1 MNRKRPI
8 WLLLIIMFCINFLL
22 VDRASSSPPVTKIY
36 VDPVSATAA
45 QGGSITISVKVVE
58 ASDFYGYQFYLGW
71 NSPVLEVTDVREGDF
86 PGRSGVYPTSFI
98 EKRYNNE
105 GYILVSGTLK
115 GAAKGVDGSGTLAII
130 TFTVES
136 SDATG
141 LFLYNVIVNNSFLV
155 HAPLVLEDGYVN
167 VTPPRFHVEPASIED
182 PTLTPNE
189 SFTVN
194 VTLSDVEGLSSLG
207 FRLGYDATLLN
218 ATNVSVVRFLNDP
231 QVIDKGINQTLGFVW
246 VNIDAPSAATSSGTG
261 TVANV
266 TFVVRAVGETLL
278 DIYGTQLNDT
288 LLRMKGP
295 GFRNSPPA
303 EDGYFSNIPLGHDI
317 RVTRLTPMPVKV
329 TVGQSIN
336 VNVTVLNAGAFN
348 ETFDVTLSY
357 ADTIIETKQD
367 VALSPGEKKALLFT
381 WTTNDVPPG
390 TYTLKAEASVVEGE
404 TKKTNNVFTYSSVVI
419 EPLPTS
425 NLYLYVAGGILV
437 AVAIVIVV
445 VYFMKVRKPK

>member
-1 MNRKRPI
+1 
-8 WLLLIIMFCINFLL
+8 
-22 VDRASSSPPVTKIY
+22 
-36 VDPVSATAA
+36 
-45 QGGSITISVKVVE
+45 
-58 ASDFYGYQFYLGW
+58 
-71 NSPVLEVTDVREGDF
+71 
-86 PGRSGVYPTSFI
+86 
-98 EKRYNNE
+98 
-105 GYILVSGTLK
+105 
-115 GAAKGVDGSGTLAII
+115 
-130 TFTVES
+130 
-136 SDATG
+136 
-141 LFLYNVIVNNSFLV
+141 VNNSFLV

-182 PTLTPNE
+182 PTLTPDE

-194 VTLSDVEGLSSLG
+194 VTLSDVEDLSSLG
-207 FRLGYDATLLN
+207 FRLGYDATQLN

-278 DIYGTQLNDT
+278 DIYDTQLNDT

-317 RVTRLTPMPVKV
+317 RVTRLTPMPTKV

-367 VALSPGEKKALLFT
+367 VALSLREKKALLFT

-390 TYTLKAEASVVEGE
+390 TYTLKAEASTVEGE